1 MKRDLKSG
9 GMSRPNVKKLSE
21 APALKLRPSAP
32 LESNIMFPP
41 AAKKVTAKKAVKKTV
56 AKKATKKK
64 AEKEASNA

>member
-21 APALKLRPSAP
+21 APALKLRPPAP
-32 LESNIMFPP
+32 LESNIMFPV
-41 AAKKVTAKKAVKKTV
+41 AKKVTAKKAVKKTV

-64 AEKEASNA
+64 VKKEASNA